1 MTPDEYSRYDAT
13 GLANLIAAGLVSAA
27 EVTQAAIEAI
37 ERLNPQLSA
46 VIDTCFDQ
54 AIDSVS
60 GAAEAK
66 SSRGPGR
73 QPLFGVPWLIKDLNT
88 VVEGLHDT
96 NGSRAFTGPPANADS
111 ELVQRYRRAGLVI
124 LGKTN
129 TPEFGMNICTA
140 PTRHGPTRHPL
151 DPARSV
157 GGSSGGSAAAV
168 SSGMLPA
175 AHATDSGG
183 SIRIPASNC
192 GLFGLKPSR
201 SRVPLGNDSSE
212 AVGGFSTGHAVTHSV
227 RDSAA
232 LLDAV
237 RGPLPGDGYRAPHA
251 AASFGSCLDGPS
263 PGPLRIAMTAEGF
276 AGEPIHADC
285 VAAVGQTAELLQS
298 LGHEVV
304 SVSAPIDG
312 HRLLEVMDVVF
323 SVNIA
328 LAVESFP
335 EQARDEMTAQLEAAT
350 RAAVVHAQQY
360 NGVDYAKALMG
371 ARQTTAQ
378 LAELFANHDLL
389 LTPTLAH
396 PSRPI
401 GYHDPNE
408 TDWPTFFARMFGDIP
423 FTPLFNA
430 TGGPAMSVPLGRD
443 ATGLPVGVQFG
454 APLGGEA
461 MLLRLAAQ
469 LEQVVPWHDRR

>member
-1 MTPDEYSRYDAT
+1 MTPDEYGRYDAI
-13 GLANLIAAGLVSAA
+13 GLANLIASGQVSAA
-27 EVTQAAIEAI
+27 EVTQAAVAAI
-37 ERLNPQLSA
+37 ERLNPQLNA
-46 VIDTCFDQ
+46 VIETCFDQ

-60 GAAEAK
+60 EVSEAA
-66 SSRGPGR
+66 SSPRSGR

-96 NGSRAFTGPPANADS
+96 NGSRALTGAPAKADS
-111 ELVQRYRRAGLVI
+111 ELVRRYRRAGLII

-140 PTRHGPTRHPL
+140 PTRHGPTRHPH
-151 DPARSV
+151 DPDRSV

-237 RGPLPGDGYRAPHA
+237 SGPLPGDGYQAPYTA
-251 AASFGSCLDGPS
+251 APFSSVLDGP
-263 PGPLRIAMTAEGF
+263 PPKTLRIAMTTQGF
-276 AGEPIHADC
+276 ANEPIHADC
-285 VAAVGQTAELLQS
+285 AAAVGQTAELLQS
-298 LGHEVV
+298 LGHEIVPV
-304 SVSAPIDG
+304 AAPVDG

-328 LAVESFP
+328 LAVGSFP

-350 RAAVVHAQQY
+350 RAAVVHAGQY
-360 NGVDYAKALMG
+360 SGVDYAKALMA

-378 LAELFANHDLL
+378 LAELFVDHDLL

-396 PSRPI
+396 PPRPI
-401 GYHDPNE
+401 GFHDPNE

-443 ATGLPVGVQFG
+443 TRGLPVGVQFG
-454 APLGGEA
+454 APLGGETT
-461 MLLRLAAQ
+461 LLRLARQ
-469 LEQVVPWHDRR
+469 LEQAAPWHDRR